1 MQNQYADR
9 EREERWIFLL
19 QAESENEANIIES
32 VLDSQGIPVRRRY
45 REAGEYLKIYMGMT
59 NFGVDIYVPQSA
71 EEQARDLI
79 AYPATEE
86 PDDNTGR

>member
-1 MQNQYADR
+1 VQDKYADR
-9 EREERWIFLL
+9 EREERWTFLL

-59 NFGVDIYVPQSA
+59 NFGVDIYVPESM
-71 EEQARDLI
+71 EEQARDLMN
-79 AYPATEE
+79 YNDSEE
-86 PDDNTGR
+86 PGDS